1 MSKLFEIFLCNRF
14 INRHNATVA
23 PSGRRNCIDCG
34 QELDKTNKPI
44 PSKSRKQIRF
54 ENFEHLTRES

>member
-1 MSKLFEIFLCNRF
+1 MSRFFKALFCNRLVDK
-14 INRHNATVA
+14 HNPTVA

-34 QELDKTNKPI
+34 KELDKNNKPI

-54 ENFEHLTRES
+54 ENLVHE

>member
-1 MSKLFEIFLCNRF
+1 MGFLCKLFWCKLLHK
-14 INRHNATVA
+14 HNPTVA

-34 QELDKTNKPI
+34 KELDKNNKPI